1 MGDLGVK
8 PTRLLYVLL
17 YSVDPVDV
25 IPLSPVEKDIAS
37 ARAATGVQPSG
48 PGGDQLLEPVHQ
60 VRTAAEPRMGDVAI
74 YGLKKA
80 VAYFCVTLC
89 VTLVEGLGQIWSL
102 AHC

>member
-1 MGDLGVK
+1 MK
-8 PTRLLYVLL
+8 PTRLLDVLL
-17 YSVDPVDV
+17 YSVDSVDV

-48 PGGDQLLEPVHQ
+48 PGGNQPLEPVHQ
-60 VRTAAEPRMGDVAI
+60 ARIAFEPRMGDVAI

-89 VTLVEGLGQIWSL
+89 MMPVEGLGKIRSL
-102 AHC
+102 VHC